1 MIIIKKETVEFSEKE
16 TNAINLVCEICS
28 SLMRESTEPD
38 LIKLAEEIYDKLS
51 ELLAWEE

>member
-16 TNAINLVCEICS
+16 TNAINLVCEMCS

-51 ELLAWEE
+51 ELLVWEE